1 MSHNHTRIAIESA
14 DVWTEL
20 TAGPEVN
27 TVRIVASDLREAQQQ
42 RARLHAEAVDR
53 GDSADNLAVFL
64 DLEIYIAADARTA
77 RREFAA
83 LDAPASPSS
92 IRYVGTPSGLA
103 SLISDVTAADVAD
116 GVTLQVHGEMIAQ
129 MLDGKALPRL
139 PAAALWALA
148 ALFIGLAVLTGLL
161 PDLERDLLGVE
172 RH

>member
-20 TAGPEVN
+20 TVGPEVN
-27 TVRIVASDLREAQQQ
+27 TIRIVASDLREAQQQ
-42 RARLHAEAVDR
+42 RTRLHAEAVDR
-53 GDSADNLAVFL
+53 GESADNLAVFL

-116 GVTLQVHGEMIAQ
+116 GVTLQVHGDIERQATFLVAGVLPLLESRGTRLDTDVVDAILGAPRIA
-129 MLDGKALPRL
+129 PT
-139 PAAALWALA
+139 LA
-148 ALFIGLAVLTGLL
+148 S
-161 PDLERDLLGVE
+161 
-172 RH
+172 